1 LDRASSSTQ
10 PPSDPER
17 GAAGD
22 EQYLSDAD
30 KERLRHARTVF
41 GHFSKTVKAMRLYVG
56 KGPHVERFRA
66 DLFRELQQFLMVQ
79 GELRVEVAPDALLM
93 FDYAVFPSAPE
104 DGEELLYALFHEGL
118 REFAFEPG
126 LTAEELATLLDVLVI
141 DATSDERRADD
152 DRVTLLWKA
161 ALEHVTFRTADLFS
175 SGAFFQRN
183 PEYRTR
189 YLQRV
194 QRLLQR
200 AAPALAP
207 GGLLS
212 RPARSTDTG
221 PATEAEVDPLLDAFQ
236 GFALSEA
243 LVFPNFREGVGGARD
258 LLAADARRQPV
269 RFLEVLCD
277 TVAACPDRP
286 ERLRAVEQAG
296 RLFEDVMAAND
307 LETLSALVDALR
319 AHSLVRDDTRAAR
332 QAFVA
337 DVLGPLARYHRLLL
351 LRPALTEGRRDD
363 LDRLMAF
370 FELLPR
376 SELDGLVSF
385 LVKLGDGPA
394 ARPLRELLERRGA
407 DLTPYH
413 VARLKSENVLVVLE
427 ALRLLSASWSPKAEE
442 AARGLLDNR
451 NPSVRRQAMLAF
463 KGRWSTRVF
472 TDALRFLQADEVSL
486 RLAALEV
493 IASSRDSEMAEP
505 LTTIAERPD
514 FGRRDLDERRR
525 HLSALLA
532 CDPATAIPWCA
543 SQLARRNLF
552 ARRHTGALAEAA
564 VLALLDH
571 DSDEAR
577 RILVEWLPSEPA
589 NSPLRLEVEP
599 VLRARLADD
608 DEARGRTP

>member
-1 LDRASSSTQ
+1 MDRASSPP
-10 PPSDPER
+10 PPSDADR
-17 GAAGD
+17 GVAGD
-22 EQYLSDAD
+22 EQFLSDAD
-30 KERLRHARTVF
+30 KERLHHARTVF

-66 DLFRELQQFLMVQ
+66 DLFRELQQFLLTQ
-79 GELRVEVAPDALLM
+79 GELRVDLAPDALLM
-93 FDYAVFPSAPE
+93 FGYAVFTPAPE
-104 DGEELLYALFHEGL
+104 DGEELIYTLFGEGL

-141 DATSDERRADD
+141 DATSDDRRADD

-161 ALEHVTFRTADLFS
+161 SLEHVLFRTADLFTT
-175 SGAFFQRN
+175 GAFFQRN

-200 AAPALAP
+200 AAPSLAP
-207 GGLLS
+207 GGMLTQ
-212 RPARSTDTG
+212 PARA
-221 PATEAEVDPLLDAFQ
+221 PATGATTEVELDPLLDAFQ
-236 GFALSEA
+236 GFALSDA
-243 LVFPNFREGVGGARD
+243 LVYPDFHDGIGAVRE
-258 LLAADARRQPV
+258 LLAADAPRQPV

-286 ERLRAVEQAG
+286 ERVRAVEQAE
-296 RLFEDVMAAND
+296 RLLEDVLAAND
-307 LETLSALVDALR
+307 LDTLSAIVDALR
-319 AHSLVRDDTRAAR
+319 AHCQVRDETRDAR

-337 DVLGPLARYHRLLL
+337 DVLGPLARYHRLIL
-351 LRPALTEGRRDD
+351 LRPALTAGRRED
-363 LDRLMAF
+363 LDKLMSF
-370 FELLPR
+370 FDLLPR
-376 SELDGLVSF
+376 TELDGLVSF

-427 ALRLLSASWSPKAEE
+427 ALRLLAASWTPKAEE
-442 AARGLLDNR
+442 AVRALLDNR

-463 KGRWSTRVF
+463 KGRWDTQVF

-493 IASSRDSEMAEP
+493 IAAARDPEMAEP
-505 LTTIAERPD
+505 LQTVAERPD
-514 FGRRDLDERRR
+514 FAKRDLDERRR
-525 HLSALLA
+525 HLSALVA
-532 CDPATAIPWCA
+532 CDAERAVPWLA
-543 SQLARRNLF
+543 AQLPRRNLF
-552 ARRHTGALAEAA
+552 ARRHSQALHEAA

-571 DSDEAR
+571 DRPDTRQALSA
-577 RILVEWLPSEPA
+577 WLSTEPA

-599 VLRARLADD
+599 VLLARQADVV
-608 DEARGRTP
+608 EPRGRTP